1 MGIFRRRLLIRAALS
16 AVPEL
21 PDWFRKSLILWYSI
35 PRQKATNGSLAAS
48 PLLVDFSGNGMDGTL
63 YNFSF
68 SGLSG
73 LNGYATNYMSG
84 YMYPEDIVAATFDE
98 HRIHVTSIYKVSPF
112 IKSLTNVLPYVV
124 KVSGLAG
131 GLNLIYSYY
140 KDNKDTGSSYI
151 IEADGDYTLP
161 RSFNVFTGFKFNK
174 TVSDC
179 DVTLEVLPAHPEY
192 LFFDGVDDRLRTAAA
207 FDADVGTV
215 LMEMMDMTDGASKFQ
230 TFFDVEIVRTYFQ
243 RTSGNMLTTG
253 AGNTLGVEGN
263 IYRIDYSPRHLSSKL
278 SVGANVYSKEFSL
291 VGLRQM
297 MMFNRNLTEKEYE
310 WIKLNLMK

>member
-174 TVSDC
+174 TVSAC
-179 DVTLEVLPAHPEY
+179 NVQLSVWL
-192 LFFDGVDDRLRTAAA
+192 
-207 FDADVGTV
+207 
-215 LMEMMDMTDGASKFQ
+215 
-230 TFFDVEIVRTYFQ
+230 
-243 RTSGNMLTTG
+243 
-253 AGNTLGVEGN
+253 
-263 IYRIDYSPRHLSSKL
+263 HLS
-278 SVGANVYSKEFSL
+278 V
-291 VGLRQM
+291 
-297 MMFNRNLTEKEYE
+297 
-310 WIKLNLMK
+310 

>member
-73 LNGYATNYMSG
+73 
-84 YMYPEDIVAATFDE
+84 I
-98 HRIHVTSIYKVSPF
+98 
-112 IKSLTNVLPYVV
+112 
-124 KVSGLAG
+124 
-131 GLNLIYSYY
+131 
-140 KDNKDTGSSYI
+140 GSS
-151 IEADGDYTLP
+151 D
-161 RSFNVFTGFKFNK
+161 
-174 TVSDC
+174 
-179 DVTLEVLPAHPEY
+179 PEY

-230 TFFDVEIVRTYFQ
+230 TFFDVEIIRTYLQ
-243 RTSGNMLTTG
+243 RTSRNVLTAG
-253 AGNTLGVEGN
+253 SGNTLGVEGN
-263 IYRIDYSPRHLSSKL
+263 IYRIDYSSRHLSSKL
-278 SVGANVYSKEFSL
+278 SVGANVFSKEFSL

-297 MMFNRNLTEKEYE
+297 MMFSRNLTEKEYE
-310 WIKLNLMK
+310 WIKLNLMRQDT